1 MQRTDY
7 GRIAILIVLVIV
19 LYYVFRILEPFLP
32 ALAWAAILA
41 TVFGPLTASAPSPLG
56 ERSFVPFA
64 HGGDRAPR
72 HVSFVHAG

>member
-7 GRIAILIVLVIV
+7 GRIAVLIVLVIV

-41 TVFGPLTASAPSPLG
+41 PAW
-56 ERSFVPFA
+56 
-64 HGGDRAPR
+64 RAPFR
-72 HVSFVHAG
+72 AFCSQW